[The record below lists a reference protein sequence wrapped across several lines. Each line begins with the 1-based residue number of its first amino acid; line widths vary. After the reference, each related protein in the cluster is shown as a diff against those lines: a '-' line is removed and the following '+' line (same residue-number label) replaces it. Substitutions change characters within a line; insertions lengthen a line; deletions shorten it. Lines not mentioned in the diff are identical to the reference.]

1 MNETFS
7 HSSEFVGV
15 VIFVV
20 AGDCAIHDGVVV
32 VVVREDVET
41 QETTAPLPQD
51 LQSAHRLI
59 AELMRRESEFLE
71 RENVLCKQVDEDQR
85 KIASLEQQVYRLR
98 HYVFGRRSEKGVPVE
113 QQALPFATAA
123 GEVEEQHSDEDDT
136 KAQEI
141 EVPAHRRRR
150 GGRKPLPENLPREII
165 ELLPTDEDLR
175 CQGCD
180 GEKTRIAEDRTE
192 ELEYQPASFFIRE
205 YIRPKYACRKCENGV
220 TQAALP
226 ARPIDK
232 GRPGPGLLAH
242 VVTSKYGDH
251 LPLYRLEAMF
261 RRHGIELSRSTL
273 SDWCGAVSDLLKP
286 VATQIAAEV
295 LSSKWIQSDDTTVEV
310 QDRSRSPAYPKGH
323 IWVYRGEDGSAFYD
337 FTWKRNSEGPLQ
349 ILEQYR
355 GYLQADAAPAFDE
368 VHQKLGIVEVGCWA
382 HARRRFKEAV
392 RTSPKQAAQVV
403 AWIGE
408 LYGLERSAKKR
419 KLDADA
425 RQQLRQQQSKPI
437 LDRIHEY
444 LKKIA
449 VTALPKSPLG
459 DAVGYALRQWGAL
472 CRYTDDGGLEIDNNG
487 AENALRPLCL
497 GRKNWLFIGS
507 EAAAHRTMVLLT
519 LVQTCKAHQIDP
531 FAYLRDII
539 DRVNTHPMSR
549 IDELTPRRW
558 KELRQGVVETQAA

>member
-1 MNETFS
+1 
-7 HSSEFVGV
+7 
-15 VIFVV
+15 
-20 AGDCAIHDGVVV
+20 

-41 QETTAPLPQD
+41 QETTAPFPQD
-51 LQSAHRLI
+51 LENAHRLI
-59 AELMRRESEFLE
+59 AELMQRES
-71 RENVLCKQVDEDQR
+71 VLCKQVNEDQR

-98 HYVFGRRSEKGVPVE
+98 HYVFGRRSEKSVPVE

-123 GEVEEQHSDEDDT
+123 GEIEEQHSDEDDA

-165 ELLPTDEDLR
+165 ELLPAHEDLR
-175 CQGCD
+175 CQGCET
-180 GEKTRIAEDRTE
+180 EKTRIGEDRTE
-192 ELEYQPASFFIRE
+192 ELEYQPASFIIRE
-205 YIRPKYACRKCENGV
+205 FIRPKYACRKCENGV
-220 TQAALP
+220 TQASLP

-286 VATQIAAEV
+286 VATQVAVEV

-323 IWVYRGEDGSAFYD
+323 VWVYRGEDGSAFYD

-349 ILEQYR
+349 VLEQYR

-368 VHQKLGIVEVGCWA
+368 VHQKLPIVEVGCWA

-392 RTSPKQAAQVV
+392 RTSPKEAAQVV

-408 LYGLERSAKKR
+408 LYGLERRARKR
-419 KLDADA
+419 KLDADG
-425 RQQLRQQQSKPI
+425 REQLRQQQSKPI

-444 LKKIA
+444 LKTIT
-449 VTALPKSPLG
+449 VTTLPKSPLG
-459 DAVGYALRQWGAL
+459 DAIGYALRQWGAL
-472 CRYTDDGGLEIDNNG
+472 CRYIDDGSLEIDNNG

-519 LVQTCKAHQIDP
+519 LVQTCKAHQVDP

-558 KELRQGVVETQAA
+558 KELRQGAAEPQAA